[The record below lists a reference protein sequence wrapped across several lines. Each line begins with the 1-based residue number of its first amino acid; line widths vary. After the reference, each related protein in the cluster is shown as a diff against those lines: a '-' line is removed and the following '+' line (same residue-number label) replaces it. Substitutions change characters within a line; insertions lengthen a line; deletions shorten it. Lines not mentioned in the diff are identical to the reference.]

1 MSVTITPGGASTKS
15 ILPAGW
21 SVPEEIGG
29 RLGDTG
35 GRQRALAA
43 NGHLLLVLHE
53 LPGDDDKIRIGRFFC
68 ASPTEVGDR
77 TISARGFNPFASM

>member
-1 MSVTITPGGASTKS
+1 MSITITPGGVVTKS

-21 SVPEEIGG
+21 NVPEEISG

-43 NGHLLLVLHE
+43 HGHLLLVLHE
-53 LPGDDDKIRIGRFFC
+53 LPGDDDKIRVGRFFWCEPDGNWCLNNLAPEFNRC
-68 ASPTEVGDR
+68 AS
-77 TISARGFNPFASM
+77 M